1 MEQSCVSGFDEKAR
15 LMDLLNSEKQLTGIY
30 NTSLCESETVSVRN
44 CLSSI
49 LEEEHSMQNELFM
62 QMKSRGWYPTETAE
76 QTKLDQAKQKF
87 SSDCSTGSCN
97 IG

>member
-1 MEQSCVSGFDEKAR
+1 MEQNCNMGFDEKAR
-15 LMDLLNSEKQLTGIY
+15 LMDLLNSEKQMTGIY
-30 NTSLCESETVSVRN
+30 NTALCESETASVRN

-49 LEEEHSMQNELFM
+49 LTEEHNMQNELFM

-76 QTKLDQAKQKF
+76 QTKLEQAKQKF
-87 SSDCSTGSCN
+87 CSSCT

>member
-1 MEQSCVSGFDEKAR
+1 MEQKCCNTGFDEQAR
-15 LMDLLNSEKQLTGIY
+15 LMDMINSEKQMTSIY
-30 NTSLCESETVSVRN
+30 NTALCESETASVRN

-49 LEEEHSMQNELFM
+49 LGEEHSMQNELFM

-76 QTKLDQAKQKF
+76 QTKVDEAKQKF
-87 SSDCSTGSCN
+87 CASCM

>member
-1 MEQSCVSGFDEKAR
+1 MQQNCNSGFDEKAR
-15 LMDLLNSEKQLTGIY
+15 LMDMLNSEKQMTAIY
-30 NTSLCESETVSVRN
+30 NTSLCESETVGVRN

-49 LEEEHSMQNELFM
+49 LKEEHTMQNELFM

-76 QTKLDQAKQKF
+76 QTKLEQAQQKF
-87 SSDCSTGSCN
+87 CTACN

>member
-1 MEQSCVSGFDEKAR
+1 MQQNCNSAFDEKAR
-15 LMDLLNSEKQLTGIY
+15 LMDMLNSEKQMTAIY
-30 NTSLCESETVSVRN
+30 NTSLCESETTAVRN

-49 LEEEHSMQNELFM
+49 LAEEHNMQNELFM

-76 QTKLDQAKQKF
+76 ESKLNEAKQKF
-87 SSDCSTGSCN
+87 CTACN

>member
-1 MEQSCVSGFDEKAR
+1 MEQSCANSFDEKAR
-15 LMDLLNSEKQLTGIY
+15 LMDLLNSEKQMTAIY
-30 NTSLCESETVSVRN
+30 NTSLCESETTAVRN

-62 QMKSRGWYPTETAE
+62 QMKSRGWYQTEPAE
-76 QTKLDQAKQKF
+76 QTKLEQAKQNF
-87 SSDCSTGSCN
+87 CTACN

>member
-1 MEQSCVSGFDEKAR
+1 MEQSCSSGFDEKAR
-15 LMDLLNSEKQLTGIY
+15 LMDLLNSEKQMTGIY
-30 NTSLCESETVSVRN
+30 NTSLCESETVGVRN

-49 LEEEHSMQNELFM
+49 LAEEHTLQNELFT

-87 SSDCSTGSCN
+87 CSACN